1 MVLKNPF
8 VLVTIPLALA
18 LSLIWFRRKKIHCD
32 TGGNKSSTSEK
43 TLSNSNFNSN
53 SVKSCGTRADLK
65 HSISLPIGSTPKK
78 VSTALNNN
86 DSFDIKFG
94 KSAPIDI
101 TPHKTSPT
109 RSKHGSNNS
118 DKYKDDDNILNSI
131 DENSVESVDLPG
143 SITCRRFSFTIRSNE
158 PAVVVKA
165 STMDVNK
172 SPQSSFETL
181 TTSPS
186 PPTSMSASVS
196 VKNLAKTTPSPN
208 KSKNNEKKLKS
219 AKQSI
224 GMNEN
229 SNANAESESVL
240 PIASPP
246 LSLCS
251 NKSNQSHDSGDSG
264 KGSSPANS
272 EGGQTLSSIQSYD
285 FELSQTLVGY
295 LVGKGGAT
303 VRKIRDECN
312 VNIVIKR
319 HPINPRKYKLC
330 TLQGTQQQIDNA
342 LAMIKAKLP
351 PKTNIERIDIEV
363 ETAEMLAAI
372 SKIDSNRLQLNLID
386 GINNDV
392 AVCTVMNDGPL
403 FLQQPLHPS
412 YMLLNTLQTF
422 MNQSYSSFESPLLPN
437 YSIGTV
443 CVGQID
449 GHWYRLQIIEY
460 EPDGTMCVA
469 KYLDFGGYCQ
479 IQTTELRQ
487 IRTDFMTVPFQAIEC
502 VLGDIKPKGGE
513 WSIDATQAIVELT
526 QYRTLQAQITN
537 YTETG
542 VPEVHLYSFLS
553 PNNIVFIN
561 QELVARDFA
570 EWCGPSASA

>member
-1 MVLKNPF
+1 MVLKNPLL
-8 VLVTIPLALA
+8 LVTIPLALA

-32 TGGNKSSTSEK
+32 SGGDKGSTSDK
-43 TLSNSNFNSN
+43 TINPNFESNSE
-53 SVKSCGTRADLK
+53 KIEPRIDLK
-65 HSISLPIGSTPKK
+65 HSISMPIESTPMKR
-78 VSTALNNN
+78 SSLALNNN
-86 DSFDIKFG
+86 DSFDFKFG

-109 RSKHGSNNS
+109 RSKNGSNES
-118 DKYKDDDNILNSI
+118 DKNKDDGSEYKALNSI
-131 DENSVESVDLPG
+131 EENSVESVDLPG
-143 SITCRRFSFTIRSNE
+143 SIDCRRRFSFTIKTNE

-181 TTSPS
+181 NTSPPS
-186 PPTSMSASVS
+186 NAPAPVS
-196 VKNLAKTTPSPN
+196 IKTTPSAN
-208 KSKNNEKKLKS
+208 KS
-219 AKQSI
+219 AKNSEKKSKAGKQ
-224 GMNEN
+224 
-229 SNANAESESVL
+229 SNANDVASDKGVKKQERVL
-240 PIASPP
+240 PVASPP

-285 FELSQTLVGY
+285 FELPQTIVGC
-295 LVGKGGAT
+295 LVGKNGVT
-303 VRKIRDECN
+303 VKKIRDECN
-312 VNIVIKR
+312 VNIMIKR
-319 HPINPRKYKLC
+319 HPIKHRKYKLC
-330 TLQGTQQQIDNA
+330 TVQGTQQQIDTA
-342 LAMIKAKLP
+342 LAMIKSKMPHKMNL
-351 PKTNIERIDIEV
+351 ERVDIEN

-372 SKIDSNRLQLNLID
+372 SQIDSNRLQLNLID

-392 AVCTVMNDGPL
+392 AVCAVINGGHL

-412 YMLLNTLQTF
+412 YMSLNVLQNC
-422 MNQSYSSFESPLLPN
+422 MNQSYSSFESPVLPN
-437 YSIGTV
+437 FSIGTV

-449 GHWYRLQIIEY
+449 GHWYRYQIIDY
-460 EPDGTMCVA
+460 TPGATTCVA
-469 KYLDFGGYCQ
+469 KYLDFGGYCE

-502 VLGDIKPKGGE
+502 LLGDIKPKGGE
-513 WSIDATQAIVELT
+513 WCIEASQAIVELT
-526 QYRTLQAQITN
+526 QYRTIQAQITN

-553 PNNIVFIN
+553 PNNVVFIN
-561 QELVARDFA
+561 QELVARNYA
-570 EWCGPSASA
+570 EWCEPTVSA